1 MYSVLKFAIRPG
13 SEHYEYCDTITKAA
27 NNLRNAVLF
36 RMRQVLTF
44 SEKPQEQW
52 TANEKEIHDEIETAL
67 PEMNKR
73 SHKYSTPCAGKTF
86 LNYNFMDALLKV
98 TRNPDYYC
106 SGLPRQA
113 AQQIIKEVVASMKS
127 FYAALC
133 VYKAEPRKFTGRPKL
148 PGYSKSGGNHA
159 VTLTNQDCVM
169 YSKETRHSIK
179 LPLCKQR
186 FDIGAAPVS
195 GKLKQ
200 ASIVPTHG
208 IFMLILVFDDGKS
221 SPVQKEVSRI
231 CAIDMGVDNIA
242 AITNNI
248 GKPCL
253 LFKGG
258 VAKSINQWYN
268 KQMSKFMRNQEDS
281 SKTDTLCLQRNNRLS
296 DFINKV
302 AKNIVQWCIDN
313 DIDTIVIGKT
323 KFWKQEANM
332 GPKSNQNFVQIP
344 FDKLRFGIAY
354 RAERNGI
361 RVVEQEESYTSAAS
375 FVEKDE
381 IPVYGKNDDKANFS
395 GKRIQ
400 RGLYRNADGSV
411 VNADLN
417 ASANILRKAFPD
429 AFNDCGVDFSSVVVI
444 LHPDYEKAIK
454 LREQQFTNKKP
465 TSKTKLRRLAR
476 KNT

>member
-1 MYSVLKFAIRPG
+1 MYSVLKFAIKPG
-13 SEHYEYCDTITKAA
+13 SEHYEYCDAITKAA

-44 SEKPQEQW
+44 SEKPQEKW
-52 TANEKEIHDEIETAL
+52 TANEKEIHDEIEAAL

-73 SHKYSTPCAGKTF
+73 SHKYSMPCAHKTF
-86 LNYNFMDALLKV
+86 LSYNFMDALLRV

-106 SGLPRQA
+106 SSLPRQA

-127 FYAALC
+127 FYAA
-133 VYKAEPRKFTGRPKL
+133 VREYKAVPAKFTGRPKL

-159 VTLTNQDCVM
+159 VVLTNQDCVV
-169 YSKETRHSIK
+169 YSKEDRHSIK

-186 FDIGAAPVS
+186 FDTGGAPIS

-208 IFMLILVFDDGKS
+208 IFMLILVFDDGKA
-221 SPVQKEVSRI
+221 SPAQKEVSRI

-258 VAKSINQWYN
+258 IAKSINQWYN
-268 KQMSKFMRNQEDS
+268 KQMAKFMSSQADS
-281 SKTDTLCLQRNNRLS
+281 SKTDALCLQRSNRLN
-296 DFINKV
+296 DIINKT
-302 AKNIVQWCIDN
+302 AKSIVQWCIDN

-332 GPKSNQNFVQIP
+332 GSKNNQNFVQIP
-344 FDKLRFGIAY
+344 FDKLRFGISY
-354 RAERNGI
+354 RAERSGI
-361 RVVEQEESYTSAAS
+361 RIVEQEESYTSVAS
-375 FVEKDE
+375 FVGKDE
-381 IPVYGKNDDKANFS
+381 IPIYGKTDGKANFS

-429 AFNDCGVDFSSVVVI
+429 AFDDCGVNFSNVVVI
-444 LHPDYEKAIK
+444 LHPDYENALK
-454 LREQQFTNKKP
+454 LRKQQLASKKS
-465 TSKTKLRRLAR
+465 TSKAKLRRLAR
-476 KNT
+476 KHT